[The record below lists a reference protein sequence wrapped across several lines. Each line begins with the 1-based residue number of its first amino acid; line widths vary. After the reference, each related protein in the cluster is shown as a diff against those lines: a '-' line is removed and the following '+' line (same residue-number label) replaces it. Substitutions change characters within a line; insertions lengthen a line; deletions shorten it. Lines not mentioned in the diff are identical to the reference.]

1 MKKNMGNID
10 KLARIIVAII
20 IGVLYYTGQ
29 ISGTIAIIL
38 LIVGVIFT
46 ITSIVGVCPLYSI
59 FGISTTKNDKN
70 IN

>member
-1 MKKNMGNID
+1 MGNID

>member
-20 IGVLYYTGQ
+20 IGVLYYAGQ

-38 LIVGVIFT
+38 LIVGAIFT